1 MIDWRLIDD
10 ISVSYPTD
18 TIVKKDSN
26 RASNSSS
33 NWKLYILSKSF
44 QIIISFYLIIGFI
57 VSVRDIK
64 LTKIWTSLILIPK
77 WHRNR
82 PIQNR
87 LFFLRVSTIS
97 QTGESPE
104 SDYFPYVLLRLEYS
118 PMTCWLTWHLIE
130 EQFKSLFFHNIS

>member
-33 NWKLYILSKSF
+33 NWKFYILSKSF

-64 LTKIWTSLILIPK
+64 STKIWTSLFLIPK
-77 WHRNR
+77 WHRDR
-82 PIQNR
+82 PI
-87 LFFLRVSTIS
+87 LFVRGSTTS
-97 QTGESPE
+97 QTHFGTFSKDFLE
-104 SDYFPYVLLRLEYS
+104 SDYFSYASFQRLVIPAWYTAQWPYS
-118 PMTCWLTWHLIE
+118 LT
-130 EQFKSLFFHNIS
+130 